1 VNKKKNI
8 YIVLALMVVALLG
21 VTLYYWYNNAYY
33 VKTEDARVDGSVIKV
48 SPQIAG
54 KIKNMYVNEG
64 DRVIMGQAIARLDDA
79 TLQPGANPDLA
90 VVRAPEDGVIIKRLG
105 NPGEM
110 AVAGQQVSM
119 MVNPYSLYI
128 TANIEETKLSK
139 VTPGQAVDITLDAMP
154 GEKFTG
160 KVERIAEASLST
172 FSLIPVT
179 NTSGNFTKVVQRIP
193 VKITLD
199 DYKGYQLPHGSN
211 AIVKIHIR

>member
-1 VNKKKNI
+1 MNKKKNI

-21 VTLYYWYNNAYY
+21 VTIYYWYNNTYY

-64 DRVIMGQAIARLDDA
+64 DRVINGQAIARLDDA

-110 AVAGQQVSM
+110 AAAGQQLAM
-119 MVNPYSLYI
+119 MVDPYSLYI

-139 VTPGQAVDITLDAMP
+139 VTPGQAVDITLDVIP

-172 FSLIPVT
+172 FSLIPAT

-211 AIVKIHIR
+211 ATVKIHIR

>member
-1 VNKKKNI
+1 MNKKKNI

-33 VKTEDARVDGSVIKV
+33 VKTEDVRVDGSVIKV

>member
-1 VNKKKNI
+1 MNKKKNI